1 MICRLR
7 DSHCKTMHQF
17 FFFFFAD
24 DTKQAKITRKTKNRI
39 VAKVHTLT
47 WILGIL

>member
-17 FFFFFAD
+17 FFFIFAD
-24 DTKQAKITRKTKNRI
+24 DTKQAKTKNRI